1 MSEQEEYKG
10 ICNVCG
16 KEEMVMLL
24 IHGMMLKWRCVKPVT
39 HLDIIVNNWH
49 EGSERWEV

>member
-16 KEEMVMLL
+16 KEEMVMKV
-24 IHGMMLKWRCVKPVT
+24 IDPWDDVEMEM
-39 HLDIIVNNWH
+39 
-49 EGSERWEV
+49 SETCYTFRHYSK